1 MRFLILF
8 IFLASNAFANNE
20 LDIKNVV
27 IHKNLKKYDNLTFL
41 DQKNN
46 ELRLESFKGN
56 LVILNFWATW
66 CAPCMEEMPSLDK
79 LQNNKNLNNLK
90 VFPINIGKEDIQ
102 KSQKFFDDL
111 NIQNLEFYLDNP
123 ITLAKKLAL
132 RGIPTSVLFNKENK
146 EFARI
151 IGSIDFENKEFVEWL
166 INFN

>member
-8 IFLASNAFANNE
+8 IFLTSNAFANNE
-20 LDIKNVV
+20 LNIKNVV

-41 DQKNN
+41 DKKNN
-46 ELRLESFKGN
+46 ELRLNDFEGK

-66 CAPCMEEMPSLDK
+66 CAPCKEEMPSLDK
-79 LQNNKNLNNLK
+79 LQNNKNLNNLR
-90 VFPINIGKEDIQ
+90 VFPINVGKENIQ
-102 KSQKFFDDL
+102 KSQEFFDDL
-111 NIQNLEFYLDNP
+111 NIQNLDFYLDNQ

-151 IGSIDFENKEFVEWL
+151 IGSIDFENEEFIKWL